1 MNNQPNIATLSKSD
15 LLSEINALN
24 FVDDWVNDWTIN
36 DVEYRMN
43 LETEYCRRIEDDCE
57 LITKEE

>member
-1 MNNQPNIATLSKSD
+1 MNNQPDITTLSKSG

-43 LETEYCRRIEDDCE
+43 LETEYYRRIEDDCE
-57 LITKEE
+57 FITKEE